1 MCDEHDHVVV
11 NVSENDTAGNA
22 GVTGGAGKAGL
33 NSGEGMVGLT
43 RTGLEKVVR
52 NERTGV
58 RRELDDGVVC

>member
-1 MCDEHDHVVV
+1 
-11 NVSENDTAGNA
+11 VSENDTAGNA